1 MKLSI
6 GTIGIRANATNK
18 GRVTFDAGNGTLV
31 FKKEISNLKS
41 WFYIVIS
48 LGEGKV
54 VSEIQKDIEVFDYF
68 PTETPKD
75 KIILF
80 GD

>member
-41 WFYIVIS
+41 
-48 LGEGKV
+48 
-54 VSEIQKDIEVFDYF
+54 
-68 PTETPKD
+68 
-75 KIILF
+75 
-80 GD
+80 